1 MKNLMMAVLLL
12 LLTACSQAEKKKR
25 IAILTPASHV
35 SLEKVEKGFIETL
48 EKGSLVYEFVTYNAQ
63 GNKTLL
69 RSEVEE
75 ISKSNFDL
83 LLTIGTSTTQIAT
96 EVFLKK
102 GIATPIVFTAV
113 NMTED
118 FSGNNVTGVKEILKL
133 SEEINAF
140 ISLKPNLSKLLLVYN
155 PAEPGLKK
163 DHEEISD
170 ILKDKN
176 ISLQVVEVFQTN
188 EIKSKVSPFMD
199 GMDALLILR
208 DNTVV
213 SGVEILSKLC
223 NEKQILLMA
232 SDLNSPDRGAAFGF
246 GVYEYNFGVEAALKA
261 ILILEKGIN
270 PKEIPVTPVS
280 NFQLHI
286 NKKAAA
292 KQGFRVQP

>member
-1 MKNLMMAVLLL
+1 MKNLMIGVLLL
-12 LLTACSQAEKKKR
+12 LLTACSHTEKKKR

-48 EKGSLVYEFVTYNAQ
+48 EKGSHFYEFVTYNAQ
-63 GNKTLL
+63 GNKTLM

-75 ISKSNFDL
+75 ICKSNFDL

-102 GIATPIVFTAV
+102 GITTPILFTAV
-113 NMTED
+113 NMNED
-118 FSGNNVTGVKEILKL
+118 FVGNNVTGVKEILKL
-133 SEEINAF
+133 DEEINAL

-163 DHEEISD
+163 DHEEISN

-188 EIKSKVSPFMD
+188 EIKSKVYPFMD
-199 GMDALLILR
+199 GMDALIILK

-223 NEKQILLMA
+223 NEKQIPLMA
-232 SDLNSPDRGAAFGF
+232 SDLDSPDRGAAFGF
-246 GVYEYNFGVEAALKA
+246 GVYEYDFGVEAALKA
-261 ILILEKGIN
+261 IQILEKGIN
-270 PKEIPVTPVS
+270 PKEIPITPVS
-280 NFQLHI
+280 NFKLSI
-286 NKKAAA
+286 NREAAA
-292 KQGFRVQP
+292 KQGLEQP